1 MRISD
6 WSSDVCSSDLT
17 VGAPFNRPAYAVPT
31 TVIKQLNDRIEGDAE
46 ITRLQEESL
55 DPYVETRTLCLEKR
69 QREIDA
75 LQGSSND
82 VAAIP
87 ATEKVRATRTA
98 VNSEASVG
106 QELRASPHPSAGD
119 PHP

>member
-1 MRISD
+1 MAGNGIALL
-6 WSSDVCSSDLT
+6 VLPTT

-75 LQGSSND
+75 LKGRSND

-87 ATEKVRATRTA
+87 ATEPVRDTGPA
-98 VNSEASVG
+98 VNYQASEDRESG
-106 QELRASPHPSAGD
+106 G
-119 PHP
+119 

>member
-1 MRISD
+1 MAGNGIALL
-6 WSSDVCSSDLT
+6 VLPTT

-46 ITRLQEESL
+46 ITRLQDESL

-75 LQGSSND
+75 LKGRSTD

-87 ATEKVRATRTA
+87 ATETVRENGTA
-98 VNSEASVG
+98 VNSTEAPAEGKKGVS
-106 QELRASPHPSAGD
+106 
-119 PHP
+119 

>member
-1 MRISD
+1 MAGNGIA
-6 WSSDVCSSDLT
+6 LLLLPTT

-55 DPYVETRTLCLEKR
+55 DPYVEPRPLCLEKR
-69 QREIDA
+69 QHEIA
-75 LQGSSND
+75 APQGRRND

-87 ATEKVRATRTA
+87 HTETVRETGTA
-98 VNSEASVG
+98 GTSEALVG
-106 QELRASPHPSAGD
+106 
-119 PHP
+119 

>member
-1 MRISD
+1 MGGNGIALP
-6 WSSDVCSSDLT
+6 VLPTT

-75 LQGSSND
+75 LKGRSND

-87 ATEKVRATRTA
+87 AKETVRDTGTEERKRGV
-98 VNSEASVG
+98 
-106 QELRASPHPSAGD
+106 
-119 PHP
+119 